1 MMQQS
6 EYRVQGFKASAV
18 KAGLKKDKGLD
29 LALIVS
35 ETEATVAGVFTTNK
49 VVAAPVILT
58 REHVKNGGARVIIAN
73 AGNANACTGK
83 SGLRDARRTAQ
94 LVADKLGIGS
104 DEVLVAS
111 TGVIGQPLDVDKIA
125 AAMPSLI
132 EGLSTD
138 GIPTAAQAIMTTD
151 SFAKISHFEGS
162 AGGQPYRILGVAK
175 GAGMIMPNM
184 ATMLC
189 FVMSDIRMDSHDLN
203 GLLSSSVETTFN
215 RITVD
220 GDTSTNDTVLV
231 MANGMAGNRVLTEAD
246 LKEFAEGL
254 KTVMAE
260 LAQMIVRDGEGA
272 TKVIH
277 MQIKGAQSASD
288 ALKAVRTVGNSSLVK
303 TACYGEDPNWGRIMA
318 ALGRADIVMD
328 EEKVDIWV
336 NDILIVSAG
345 LGRGQEAEKKATEI
359 MVQKEYTLTIDLH
372 QGDFEDRM
380 ITCDLTHE
388 YVSINANYRT

>member
-1 MMQQS
+1 MQQS
-6 EYRVQGFKASAV
+6 EYTVQGFKASAV

-29 LALIVS
+29 LALGFS
-35 ETEATVAGVFTTNK
+35 EKETAVAGVFTTNK

-58 REHVKNGGARVIIAN
+58 REHTKNGRARAIIAN

-83 SGLRDARRTAQ
+83 AGFNDARRTAE
-94 LVADKLGIGS
+94 LVADKLGIGA

-111 TGVIGQPLDVDKIA
+111 TGVIGQPLNVDRIA
-125 AAMPSLI
+125 EALPALV
-132 EGLSTD
+132 EGLSPD
-138 GIPTAAQAIMTTD
+138 GIPTAARAILTTD
-151 SFAKISHFEGS
+151 SFAKISHFEGH
-162 AGGQPYRILGVAK
+162 AGGRSYRILGVAK

-189 FVMSDIRMDSHDLN
+189 FIVSDIRMDSNDLN
-203 GLLSSSVETTFN
+203 GALSSSVETTFN

-231 MANGMAGNRVLTEAD
+231 MANGMAGNTALTEAD
-246 LKEFAEGL
+246 SKGFARGL
-254 KTVMAE
+254 KTVMGE

-277 MQIKGAQSASD
+277 MEIKGARSDSD
-288 ALKAVRTVGNSSLVK
+288 ALKAARTVGNSSLVK
-303 TACYGEDPNWGRIMA
+303 TACYGQDPNWGRIMA
-318 ALGRADIVMD
+318 ALGRADIVMN
-328 EEKVDIWV
+328 EEKIDIWV

-345 LGRGQEAEKKATEI
+345 LGVGQEAEKKAAEI

-388 YVSINANYRT
+388 YVSINASYRT

>member
-1 MMQQS
+1 MTQQS
-6 EYRVQGFKASAV
+6 EHMVQGFKASAV
-18 KAGLKKDKGLD
+18 KAGLKKDKELD

-35 ETEATVAGVFTTNK
+35 ERETAVAGVFTTNK

-58 REHVKNGGARVIIAN
+58 REHTKNGRARAIIAN

-83 SGLRDARRTAQ
+83 AGFNDARRIAE

-111 TGVIGQPLDVDKIA
+111 TGVIGQPLNVDRIA
-125 AAMPSLI
+125 QALPALV
-132 EGLSTD
+132 ERLSPD

-151 SFAKISHFEGS
+151 SFAKISHFEGH
-162 AGGQPYRILGVAK
+162 AGGRPYRILGVAK

-189 FVMSDIRMDSHDLN
+189 FIVSDIRIDSHDLN
-203 GLLSSSVETTFN
+203 GVLSSSVETTFN

-231 MANGMAGNRVLTEAD
+231 MANGMAGNTALTEAD
-246 LKEFAEGL
+246 SKGFARGL
-254 KTVMAE
+254 ETVMGE

-277 MQIKGAQSASD
+277 MEIKGAHSASD

-303 TACYGEDPNWGRIMA
+303 TACYGQDPNWGRIMA
-318 ALGRADIVMD
+318 ALGRADIAMD

-336 NDILIVSAG
+336 NDIIIVSAG
-345 LGRGQEAEKKATEI
+345 LGKGQEAEKKAAEI
-359 MVQKEYTLTIDLH
+359 MVRKEYTITIDLH
-372 QGDFEDRM
+372 QGGF
-380 ITCDLTHE
+380 
-388 YVSINANYRT
+388 

>member
-1 MMQQS
+1 MQKS
-6 EYRVQGFKASAV
+6 EYRVRGFTASAV
-18 KAGLKKDKGLD
+18 KAGLKKDRALD

-35 ETEATVAGVFTTNK
+35 EKETAVAGVFTTNK
-49 VVAAPVILT
+49 VVAAPVIVS
-58 REHVKNGGARVIIAN
+58 REHVKSGGARAIIAN

-83 SGLRDARRTAQ
+83 AGLNNARRTAQ
-94 LVADKLGIGS
+94 LVADKLGIGV

-111 TGVIGQPLDVDKIA
+111 TGVIGQPLNVDRIA
-125 AAMPSLI
+125 EALPALI
-132 EGLSTD
+132 EGLSPD
-138 GIPTAAQAIMTTD
+138 GIPHAAQAIMTTD

-162 AGGQPYRILGVAK
+162 AGRPYRILGIAK

-189 FVMSDIRMDSHDLN
+189 FMMSDIRIDSHDLN
-203 GLLSSSVETTFN
+203 GILSSSVETTFN
-215 RITVD
+215 RISVD

-231 MANGMAGNRVLTEAD
+231 MANGMAGNRALTEAD
-246 LKEFAEGL
+246 LKAFAKGL
-254 KTVMAE
+254 ESVMGE

-277 MQIKGAQSASD
+277 MEIKGAHSASD

-303 TACYGEDPNWGRIMA
+303 TACYGQDPNWGRIMA
-318 ALGRADIVMD
+318 ALGRANIVMD
-328 EEKVDIWV
+328 EETVDIRV

-345 LGRGQEAEKKATEI
+345 LGKGETAEKKAAEI
-359 MVQKEYTLTIDLH
+359 MLKKEYTLTIDLH

>member
-1 MMQQS
+1 MQKS
-6 EYRVQGFKASAV
+6 EYRVRGFTASAV
-18 KAGLKKDKGLD
+18 KAGLKKDRALD

-35 ETEATVAGVFTTNK
+35 EKETAVAGVFTTNK
-49 VVAAPVILT
+49 VVAAPVIVS
-58 REHVKNGGARVIIAN
+58 REHVKSGGARAIIAN

-83 SGLRDARRTAQ
+83 AGLNDARRTAQ
-94 LVADKLGIGS
+94 LVAEKLGIGV

-111 TGVIGQPLDVDKIA
+111 TGVIGQPLNVDRIA
-125 AAMPSLI
+125 EALPSLI
-132 EGLSTD
+132 EGLSPD
-138 GIPTAAQAIMTTD
+138 GIPHAAQAIMTTD

-162 AGGQPYRILGVAK
+162 AGRPYRILGIAK

-189 FVMSDIRMDSHDLN
+189 FMMSDIRIDFHDLN
-203 GLLSSSVETTFN
+203 GILSSSVETTFN
-215 RITVD
+215 RISVD

-231 MANGMAGNRVLTEAD
+231 MANGLAGNRALTEAD
-246 LKEFAEGL
+246 LKAFAKGL
-254 KTVMAE
+254 ESVMGE

-277 MQIKGAQSASD
+277 MEIKGAHSASD

-303 TACYGEDPNWGRIMA
+303 TACYGQDPNWGRIMA
-318 ALGRADIVMD
+318 ALGRANIVMD
-328 EEKVDIWV
+328 EETVDIWV

-345 LGRGQEAEKKATEI
+345 LGKGEAAEKKAAEI
-359 MVQKEYTLTIDLH
+359 MLKKEYTLTIDLH

>member
-1 MMQQS
+1 M
-6 EYRVQGFKASAV
+6 VQGFKASAV

-29 LALIVS
+29 LALIFS
-35 ETEATVAGVFTTNK
+35 ERETAVAGVFTTNK

-58 REHVKNGGARVIIAN
+58 REHVKSGRARAIIAN
-73 AGNANACTGK
+73 AGNANAGTGK
-83 SGLRDARRTAQ
+83 AGFNNARRTAE

-104 DEVLVAS
+104 DKVLVAS
-111 TGVIGQPLDVDKIA
+111 TGVIGQPLNVDRIA
-125 AAMPSLI
+125 EALPALV
-132 EGLSTD
+132 ERLSPD
-138 GIPTAAQAIMTTD
+138 GIPTAARAIMTTD
-151 SFAKISHFEGS
+151 SFAKISHFEGH
-162 AGGQPYRILGVAK
+162 AGGRPYRILGVAK

-189 FVMSDIRMDSHDLN
+189 FIVSDIRIDSHDLN

-231 MANGMAGNRVLTEAD
+231 MANGMAGNTALTEAD
-246 LKEFAEGL
+246 SKGFARGL
-254 KTVMAE
+254 ETVMGE

-277 MQIKGAQSASD
+277 VEIKGAHSASD
-288 ALKAVRTVGNSSLVK
+288 ALKAARTVGNSSLVK
-303 TACYGEDPNWGRIMA
+303 TACYGQDPNWGRIMA

-345 LGRGQEAEKKATEI
+345 LGKGQEAEKKAAEI
-359 MVQKEYTLTIDLH
+359 MVRKEYTITIDLH
-372 QGDFEDRM
+372 QGDFEDRIM
-380 ITCDLTHE
+380 TCDLTHE
-388 YVSINANYRT
+388 YVSINASYRT

>member
-1 MMQQS
+1 MQQS
-6 EYRVQGFKASAV
+6 EYMVQGFKASAV

-29 LALIVS
+29 LALIFS
-35 ETEATVAGVFTTNK
+35 ERETAVAGVFTTNK

-58 REHVKNGGARVIIAN
+58 REHIKSGRSRAIIAN

-83 SGLRDARRTAQ
+83 AGFDDARRTAE
-94 LVADKLGIGS
+94 LVADRLGIGS

-111 TGVIGQPLDVDKIA
+111 TGVIGQPLNVDRIA
-125 AAMPSLI
+125 EALPALV
-132 EGLSTD
+132 ERLSPD
-138 GIPTAAQAIMTTD
+138 GIPTAARAIMTTD
-151 SFAKISHFEGS
+151 SFAKISHFEGH
-162 AGGQPYRILGVAK
+162 AGGRPYRILGVAK

-189 FVMSDIRMDSHDLN
+189 FIVSDIRIDSHDLN
-203 GLLSSSVETTFN
+203 GALFSSVETTFN

-231 MANGMAGNRVLTEAD
+231 MANGMAGNTALTEAD
-246 LKEFAEGL
+246 SKGFARGL
-254 KTVMAE
+254 ETVMGE

-277 MQIKGAQSASD
+277 MEIKGAHSASD
-288 ALKAVRTVGNSSLVK
+288 ALKAARTVGNSSLVK
-303 TACYGEDPNWGRIMA
+303 TACYGQDPNWGRIMA

-345 LGRGQEAEKKATEI
+345 LGKGQEAEKKAAEI
-359 MVQKEYTLTIDLH
+359 MVRKEYTITIDVH
-372 QGDFEDRM
+372 QGDFEDRI

-388 YVSINANYRT
+388 YVSINASYRT

>member
-1 MMQQS
+1 MQQS
-6 EYRVQGFKASAV
+6 EHMVQGFKASAV
-18 KAGLKKDKGLD
+18 KAGLKKDKELD
-29 LALIVS
+29 LALIFS
-35 ETEATVAGVFTTNK
+35 ERETAVAGVFTTNK

-58 REHVKNGGARVIIAN
+58 REHTKNGRARAIIAN

-83 SGLRDARRTAQ
+83 AGFNDASRTAE

-111 TGVIGQPLDVDKIA
+111 TGVIGQPLNVDRIA
-125 AAMPSLI
+125 QALPTLV
-132 EGLSTD
+132 ERLSPD

-151 SFAKISHFEGS
+151 SFAKLSHFEGH
-162 AGGQPYRILGVAK
+162 AGGRPYRILGVAK

-189 FVMSDIRMDSHDLN
+189 FIVSDIRIDSHDLN
-203 GLLSSSVETTFN
+203 GVLFSSVETTFN

-231 MANGMAGNRVLTEAD
+231 MANGMAGNTALTEAD
-246 LKEFAEGL
+246 SKGFARGL
-254 KTVMAE
+254 ETVMGE

-277 MQIKGAQSASD
+277 MEIKGAHSASD

-303 TACYGEDPNWGRIMA
+303 TACYGQDPNWGRIMA

-345 LGRGQEAEKKATEI
+345 LGKGQEAEKKAAEI
-359 MVQKEYTLTIDLH
+359 MVRKEYTITIDLH
-372 QGDFEDRM
+372 QGNFEDRI

-388 YVSINANYRT
+388 YVSINASYRT